1 MPSLAGIWPAMRQTF
16 LSARIGRSKT
26 GRPVLIQDLRI
37 RRRPRFSPPISGR
50 ASLQFGARSSFPPR
64 EASSMFWP
72 AACRPAPSTTRANSS
87 FMLNLVHAKTF
98 LTVLG
103 ERGFRAA
110 ARQLELSPST
120 VLEHI
125 KQLEED
131 LAAPLIVRG
140 RGIVEPTFQGAVFAP
155 LARSMLD
162 TAERSR
168 AAVSSTPLRIA
179 SSSNVGTYLLQ
190 SMLASFQAT
199 DPCDVDL
206 WIGPNPGVAD
216 RLTNGT
222 ADVALMEWWS
232 ERPGF
237 LSPTWRKEPLVLIV
251 DPGHA
256 WATRHTI
263 EASELASQTLLGG
276 EAGTGTITL
285 LKKALGNLA
294 DGLTAVGGFGNTEAV
309 KRAVRAGRGV
319 SLVIAASVA
328 DEVRAGQLV
337 ALRLNAVELVKELK
351 IISPI
356 GLPDAA
362 PAARFVAHILRD
374 ACVS

>member
-1 MPSLAGIWPAMRQTF
+1 
-16 LSARIGRSKT
+16 
-26 GRPVLIQDLRI
+26 
-37 RRRPRFSPPISGR
+37 
-50 ASLQFGARSSFPPR
+50 
-64 EASSMFWP
+64 
-72 AACRPAPSTTRANSS
+72 
-87 FMLNLVHAKTF
+87 MLNLVHARTF
-98 LTVLG
+98 LAVLS

-110 ARQLELSPST
+110 ARDLKLSPST
-120 VLEHI
+120 VIEHI

-131 LAAPLIVRG
+131 LAAPLVMRG
-140 RGIVEPTFQGAVFAP
+140 RGIVEPTSQGAAFAP
-155 LARSMLD
+155 LARAMLD

-168 AAVSSTPLRIA
+168 TMLAQSRLRIA

-206 WIGPNPGVAD
+206 WIGPNPDVAD
-216 RLTNGT
+216 RLANGT

-237 LSPTWRKEPLVLIV
+237 LSHTWRKEPLVLIV

-263 EASELASQTLLGG
+263 EARELTSQTLLGG

-351 IISPI
+351 VISPV

-362 PAARFVAHILRD
+362 PAARFVAHVLRD